1 MPGSI
6 LKGYKGPFHLTSTA
20 SPPMD
25 EVSKILTP
33 PPPKKKRSKCRRKI
47 SIGNLPSPQKRLWS
61 HPSEKII
68 NRGLVDIK
76 WNGPKLLDVLI
87 KGPSTSR
94 SFVLFYRC
102 VCILINQGFVINT
115 KLAMSENNYLR
126 VRWFLVLLNAY
137 QQMLWKMNQH

>member
-1 MPGSI
+1 MPGPI

-20 SPPMD
+20 SLPMD

-33 PPPKKKRSKCRRKI
+33 LKKKRSKCRHKT
-47 SIGNLPSPQKRLWS
+47 SIRNLPSPQELLWS

-76 WNGPKLLDVLI
+76 WNSPKLLDVLI

-102 VCILINQGFVINT
+102 VCILINQGFVINI
-115 KLAMSENNYLR
+115 KLAISENNYPAQSQMVPCLAQCIST
-126 VRWFLVLLNAY
+126 NAREDE
-137 QQMLWKMNQH
+137 